1 MSKLIFT
8 RSRLV
13 VDTALEEG
21 IHAEFKFQG
30 NVYMVCRA
38 DESNRIFLHWT
49 ETFEDNYF
57 IDITN
62 WALKCPGLT
71 EKAERIIK
79 KAVV

>member
-21 IHAEFKFQG
+21 IHAEFRFQG
-30 NVYMVCRA
+30 NGYMVCRA

-57 IDITN
+57 IEVTS
-62 WALKCPGLT
+62 WALKYPGLS
-71 EKAERIIK
+71 EKAERAIK
-79 KAVV
+79 KVAV